1 MSRLDRAAQ
10 FAPFAALTGYEE
22 AVAEAGRLTDSKPE
36 IDEGCKAEIN
46 AVLLKLRQQ
55 PGCKTQVKYFKP
67 DDRKS
72 GGENIIVVG
81 TVKKV
86 DDYNLRL
93 NFTDGTA
100 INIEDILAIEAEL

>member
-22 AVAEAGRLTDSKPE
+22 AVAEAGRMTDSRPE

-46 AVLLKLRQQ
+46 AVLLRLRQQ
-55 PGCKTQVKYFKP
+55 PGVKARVKYFKP

-72 GGENIIVVG
+72 GGECVIAVG

-86 DDYNLRL
+86 DDYDLKLR
-93 NFTDGTA
+93 FTDGTI
-100 INIEDILAIEAEL
+100 INIEDILEIEAEL